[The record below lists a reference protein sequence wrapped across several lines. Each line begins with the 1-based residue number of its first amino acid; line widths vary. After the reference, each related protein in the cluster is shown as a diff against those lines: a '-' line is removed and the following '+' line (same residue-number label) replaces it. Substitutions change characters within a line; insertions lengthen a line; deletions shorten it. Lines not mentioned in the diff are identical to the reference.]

1 MSLIIITVLFV
12 QNNSNTLLNTHFF
25 CVFFFFFGEMTK
37 YLPPNLVVLF
47 RARPPIEYIEPIVK
61 RKLPQYTGISTFIT
75 QCRDSKLEGY
85 EYTPGFESRP
95 TKKRRKVE
103 EKAQKHE
110 DELKEKIPQYDPS
123 HDEKIDGDAY
133 KTLIVSRLPYEI
145 TEPALRREFE
155 VYGTVRRV
163 RLIYD
168 LEGKPRGYGFVE
180 FERERDM
187 RNAYKQADG
196 RRILGRR
203 ILVDVERGRTVKNW
217 LPRRLGGGLA
227 NPRPNLPP
235 KIGKKGKRYLFIF
248 VSKFLS
254 CV

>member
-1 MSLIIITVLFV
+1 
-12 QNNSNTLLNTHFF
+12 
-25 CVFFFFFGEMTK
+25 MTK
-37 YLPPNLVVLF
+37 YLPPNLLALF
-47 RARPPIEYIEPIVK
+47 RARPPIEYIPPIQK
-61 RKLPQYTGISTFIT
+61 RKLPQYTGINAFLER
-75 QCRDSKLEGY
+75 CNDEKLKDY
-85 EYTPGFESRP
+85 VYTPGFESRP
-95 TKKRRKVE
+95 MRKRRKVE
-103 EKAQKHE
+103 EKQQNHE
-110 DELKEKIPQYDPS
+110 VALKEKVAKYDPN

-133 KTLIVSRLPYEI
+133 KTLIVCRLPYEI
-145 TEPALRREFE
+145 SEPALRREFE

-187 RNAYKQADG
+187 RAAYKQADG

-217 LPRRLGGGLA
+217 LPRRLGGGLG

-235 KIGKKGKRYLFIF
+235 KIGKKGRRSDFNLFILF
-248 VSKFLS
+248 IVSFSFLYS
-254 CV
+254 FCVM